1 MMNFKS
7 IKIRLLGLT
16 IIGLIILGVSISIV
30 AIHKSS
36 SALLQARMD
45 QLRSIAEGKSEGMTD
60 YTKLIEGLMRSTA
73 SDLNTVQDL
82 WALNDGFEA
91 LEDDIGEDI
100 SLEDVVEKLKKHY
113 NNSYLNQVNFSFPGV
128 DSKKATQEYL
138 PKTNNGKLAQELF
151 IIENENPVGKK
162 HLLNQNKNYKDDY
175 SKQHALYHR
184 KYKAII
190 DQFGLYD
197 AFLVNMDGMVV
208 YSVFKEKNFATS
220 LVDGPYKNSGL
231 ARVYKK
237 ALKLK
242 HGEIAFDDF
251 KPFTPSYN
259 APASFIATPLFFH
272 EDLEGVLI
280 FQLPIQKLNSMM
292 NFSGKFKEVGLGNT
306 GESFLV
312 GQDMMM
318 KTDSRFVKEIQDPLV
333 QKLGTTIGVFKVD
346 TEPVR
351 RVLNGESGVMIAKD
365 YRGVSILN
373 SYTPVNFF
381 GAKWGVIVKM
391 DEDEALESVVNTRN
405 IIIVLAIVII
415 VILILLTIISIQKLI
430 VNKLSLL
437 QDAAYDLAKGEGDLT
452 QQIKLAKGDEM
463 HEVGANINDFIEK
476 VRVTVDKA
484 KQMSQENAGIAV
496 ELSSTSQDIEAK
508 AQQEAKIVEDV
519 TQEGTDLQEVL
530 QTAISDAESVKA
542 EIDETGKQLLNANN
556 SIKELASE
564 VYERSQV
571 ETEMAGKLQQLSQ
584 DTQQVKEVLTVIA
597 DIADQTNLLALN
609 AAIEAARAGEHG
621 RGFAVVAD
629 EVRKLAERTQ
639 KSLTEINA
647 TINVI
652 VQSVEDTSDQISEN
666 ASKIEE
672 LSTTAQNVET
682 EIDTSVSSMESS
694 LLKVDKTVEGYIDN
708 SKTIDHMIQQVENIN
723 KLSSENAQS
732 VEGIA
737 KASDNLSE
745 MTSQLNALLN
755 EYKT

>member
-1 MMNFKS
+1 MNFKS
-7 IKIRLLGLT
+7 IKIRLLGLS
-16 IIGLIILGVSISIV
+16 IVGLVILGASISMV
-30 AIHKSS
+30 AINKSS
-36 SALLQARMD
+36 AALVQARMD
-45 QLRSIAEGKSEGMTD
+45 QLKSIAVGKAEGMAE

-91 LEDDIGEDI
+91 IEDDMGDDI
-100 SLEDVVEKLKKHY
+100 SIEDVEKKLLQHY
-113 NNSYLNQVNFSFPGV
+113 ESSYINQVDYTFPGV
-128 DSKKATQEYL
+128 TQKQDTKSYF
-138 PKTNNGKLAQELF
+138 PTTNNGKLAQELF

-162 HLLNQNKNYKDDY
+162 HLLNQNKNHKDDY

-197 AFLVNMDGMVV
+197 AFLVNPDGMVV
-208 YSVFKEKNFATS
+208 YSVFKEKDFATS
-220 LVDGPYKNSGL
+220 LIDGPYKDSGL

-237 ALKLK
+237 ALNLS

-251 KPFTPSYN
+251 KPYEPSYN

-272 EDLEGVLI
+272 EDFEGVLI
-280 FQLPIQKLNSMM
+280 FQLPIETLNTMM
-292 NFSGKFKEVGLGNT
+292 NFGGKFQQVGLGET

-318 KTDSRFVKEIQDPLV
+318 KTDSRFVKEIDNADV
-333 QKLGTTIGVFKVD
+333 KRLGTTIGVFKVD

-351 RVLNGESGVMIAKD
+351 KVLKGQSGVMISTD
-365 YRGVSILN
+365 YRGVKILN
-373 SYTPVNFF
+373 SYTPVSFF
-381 GAKWGVIVKM
+381 GAEWGVIVKM
-391 DEDEALESVVNTRN
+391 DEDEALEAVVSTRN
-405 IIIVLAIVII
+405 IIAILAIVII
-415 VILILLTIISIQKLI
+415 LVLILLMVISIQKLI

-437 QDAAYDLAKGEGDLT
+437 QNAAYDLAKGEGDLT
-452 QQIKLAKGDEM
+452 QQIKLAEGDEM
-463 HEVGANINDFIEK
+463 YEVGNNINAFIEK

-484 KQMSQENAGIAV
+484 KQMSKENSGIAI

-519 TQEGTDLQEVL
+519 TQEGTQLQEVL
-530 QTAISDAESVKA
+530 QSAISDAESVKA

-556 SIKELASE
+556 SIKELAAD
-564 VYERSQV
+564 VYERSMV
-571 ETEMAGKLQQLSQ
+571 EAEMAGKLQQLSQ

-666 ASKIEE
+666 ASKIED
-672 LSTTAQNVET
+672 LSTTAQNVEA
-682 EIDTSVSSMESS
+682 EIDSSVSSMESS
-694 LLKVDKTVEGYIDN
+694 LLKVDKTVAGYIDN

-737 KASDNLSE
+737 QASDNLSE
-745 MTSQLNALLN
+745 MTAQLNALLN
-755 EYKT
+755 EYRT